1 MMLRHAAVL
10 IALAV
15 LFRPAIAGAWGNVFN
30 GTAISATTNNQLNA
44 VAVPDGAGGAI
55 IAWADNRV
63 NTYDIYAQRVNA
75 WGQALWTANGV
86 PVRVATSQQT
96 NPTIASDGAG
106 GAIIFYEHL
115 ANNGSTN
122 IEAMHID
129 ATGAQLWAN
138 PTLICSAQNDQSSPR
153 AVPDG
158 AGGAIAVWQDNR
170 PGSTSVADVFA
181 QRVNGSGVVQWT
193 NEGVAV
199 CTAANKQVNAR
210 LTGDGS
216 GGAIFAWTDMRDNST
231 YAVYAQRI
239 NSAGTLQW
247 TADGVLAGSDIG
259 AENTAALA
267 SDNAGGAI
275 VAWHSDT
282 DGDND
287 IYAQRINNGV
297 IQWNI
302 GGVSVCAA
310 IQNQSYPQIAPDGSG
325 GAIVAWQDLRN
336 TVTFIDEDIYAQRIN
351 SAGAGQWTPNGVVL
365 CAESHASVQPQ
376 IISDGASGAVV
387 VWTDDRLLD
396 YNLFA
401 QRVNASGV
409 VLWTANGAAL
419 SLGTSGQTGP
429 APVPDGAGG
438 VIAAWNDTRAGN
450 FDVYANRITGGGII
464 PTAVGDTPSVAGA
477 SLGQNHPNPFNPS
490 TTIEYTLTTRAP
502 VKIEIFD
509 AKGARVASL
518 DEGMREPGAHRAQW
532 NASPTVSS
540 GVYFYRLAG
549 APTSESKKM
558 VLLK

>member
-1 MMLRHAAVL
+1 MKLCSLLLVLALVLHPSIAA
-10 IALAV
+10 
-15 LFRPAIAGAWGNVFN
+15 AWGNVFN
-30 GTAISATTNNQLNA
+30 GTPIGTGTNNQVNA

-129 ATGAQLWAN
+129 ATGAQVWLT

-181 QRVNGSGVVQWT
+181 QRVNGSGVVQWA
-193 NEGVAV
+193 NDGVAV

-210 LTGDGS
+210 ITGDGS

-239 NSAGTLQW
+239 NSAGAQQW

-259 AENTAALA
+259 AENTAALT

-310 IQNQSYPQIAPDGSG
+310 IERQSYPQITADGSG
-325 GAIVAWQDLRN
+325 GAIVAWEDLRS
-336 TVTFIDEDIYAQRIN
+336 TVSFIDEDIYAQRIN
-351 SAGAGQWTPNGVVL
+351 SSGASLWTPNGNLV
-365 CAESHASVQPQ
+365 CAETAQSLQPQ
-376 IISDGASGAVV
+376 IISDGASGAVI
-387 VWTDDRLLD
+387 VWTDTRFMD
-396 YNLFA
+396 YNLYA
-401 QRVNASGV
+401 QRVNAAGTR
-409 VLWTANGAAL
+409 LWASAGAILILAA
-419 SLGTSGQTGP
+419 SGQTGP
-429 APVPDGAGG
+429 SPVTDGAGG
-438 VIAAWNDTRAGN
+438 VIAAWNDTRSGN

-464 PTAVGDTPSVAGA
+464 PTAVGDTPAVARA

-490 TTIEYTLTTRAP
+490 TTIEYTLTARTP

-518 DEGMREPGAHRAQW
+518 DEGMREPGTHRALW
-532 NASPTVSS
+532 NASPSVSS

-549 APTSESKKM
+549 APASESRKM
-558 VLLK
+558 VLIK

>member
-1 MMLRHAAVL
+1 MKLCSLLLVL
-10 IALAV
+10 AMV
-15 LFRPAIAGAWGNVFN
+15 VHPSIAGAWGNVFN
-30 GTAISATTNNQLNA
+30 GTPIGTGTNNQVNT

-129 ATGAQLWAN
+129 ATGAQVWLT

-181 QRVNGSGVVQWT
+181 QRVNGSGVVQWA
-193 NEGVAV
+193 NDGVAV
-199 CTAANKQVNAR
+199 CTATNKQVNAR
-210 LTGDGS
+210 ITGDGS

-239 NSAGTLQW
+239 NSAGVPQW

-259 AENTAALA
+259 AENTAALT

-275 VAWHSDT
+275 VTWHSDT

-310 IQNQSYPQIAPDGSG
+310 IEQQSYPQITADGSG

-336 TVTFIDEDIYAQRIN
+336 TVSFIDEDIYAQRIN
-351 SAGAGQWTPNGVVL
+351 SAGASLWTPNGNLV
-365 CAESHASVQPQ
+365 CAETAQSLQPQ
-376 IISDGASGAVV
+376 TISDGASGAVI
-387 VWTDDRLLD
+387 VWTDTRFMD
-396 YNLFA
+396 YNLYA
-401 QRVNASGV
+401 QRVNAAGTR
-409 VLWTANGAAL
+409 LWASDGAILILAA
-419 SLGTSGQTGP
+419 SGQTGP
-429 APVPDGAGG
+429 SPVTDGAGG
-438 VIAAWNDTRAGN
+438 VIAAWNDTRSGN
-450 FDVYANRITGGGII
+450 FDVYANRITGGGIT
-464 PTAVGDTPSVAGA
+464 PTAVGDTPAVARA

-490 TTIEYTLTTRAP
+490 TTIEYTLTARTP

-509 AKGARVASL
+509 ATGARVASL
-518 DEGMREPGAHRAQW
+518 DEGMREPGTHRAQW

-549 APTSESKKM
+549 APASESRKM
-558 VLLK
+558 VLIK

>member
-1 MMLRHAAVL
+1 MKLCSLLLVL
-10 IALAV
+10 ALV
-15 LFRPAIAGAWGNVFN
+15 LHPSIAGAWGNVFN
-30 GTAISATTNNQLNA
+30 GTPIGTGTNNQVNA

-122 IEAMHID
+122 IEAQHID
-129 ATGAQLWAN
+129 ATGAQLWLN

-153 AVPDG
+153 AVSDG
-158 AGGAIAVWQDNR
+158 AGGAIAVWQDDR
-170 PGSTSVADVFA
+170 PGSTAVADVFA

-210 LTGDGS
+210 ITGDGS

-310 IQNQSYPQIAPDGSG
+310 IERQSYPQITADGSG
-325 GAIVAWQDLRN
+325 GAIVAWEDLRS
-336 TVTFIDEDIYAQRIN
+336 TVSFIDEDIYAQRIN
-351 SAGAGQWTPNGVVL
+351 SSGASLWTPNGNLV
-365 CAESHASVQPQ
+365 CAETAQSLQPQ
-376 IISDGASGAVV
+376 IISDGASGAVI
-387 VWTDDRLLD
+387 VWTDTRFMD
-396 YNLFA
+396 YNLYA
-401 QRVNASGV
+401 QRVNAAGTR
-409 VLWTANGAAL
+409 LWASAGAILILAA
-419 SLGTSGQTGP
+419 SGQTGP
-429 APVPDGAGG
+429 SPVTDGAGG
-438 VIAAWNDTRAGN
+438 VIAAWNDTRSGN
-450 FDVYANRITGGGII
+450 FDVYANRITGGGIT
-464 PTAVGDTPSVAGA
+464 PTAVGDTPAVARA
-477 SLGQNHPNPFNPS
+477 SLGQNRPNPFNPS
-490 TTIEYTLTTRAP
+490 TTIEYTLTARTP

-509 AKGARVASL
+509 ATGARVASL
-518 DEGMREPGAHRAQW
+518 DEGMREPGTHRAQW

-549 APTSESKKM
+549 APASESRKM
-558 VLLK
+558 VLIK